1 VFLLSDWRF
10 LVASDLPSGRQPL
23 TFRHWLILILAAIG
37 FGFDIYVLLIMQYI
51 GRDLLTELYPNA
63 QPEVLKH
70 WRGLLFWVPMMVGG
84 AVGLVGGYLT
94 DLLGRRRVLTFSI
107 LLYAIATFASG
118 YSTSLPMFLVFRCL
132 TLIGV
137 CVEFVAAIAWL
148 AELFPQA
155 EQRERVLGYTQA
167 FSSFGGLTVSGAYL
181 LFNHY
186 HDSLPALQ
194 MPDFL
199 SGLLGTVVNGHA
211 TWRYTLLSGVVPA
224 IPLILIRPFMPESP
238 VWAQKKAAGT
248 LKRPSVAEL
257 FSPGLRRTTIVTTLM
272 FACSYGVAFGG
283 IQQVQYMVEAMP
295 TYQAQAKTVSADQPP
310 AAQKKAK
317 AAITR
322 EMTGRYG
329 TAQEIGGLL
338 GRFMLAVL
346 AVYIL
351 SRRNLLR
358 VFLVPCLLIAP
369 LVFGYGVLHNQELF
383 SVNLNGHPVQVT
395 WFHVGI
401 FLVGLLTVAQFSFWG
416 NYLPTVYPVHL
427 RGTGESCAA
436 NLGGRIL
443 GTSFALVTSEAAG
456 LMALGGD
463 KPSPVQE
470 ATNMAYA
477 AAAVV
482 GFVMLA
488 GFVLSFFLPEPVPEK
503 SGV

>member
-1 VFLLSDWRF
+1 VFLLSAWRF
-10 LVASDLPSGRQPL
+10 LVASDLPTGRQPL

-51 GRDLLTELYPNA
+51 GRELLGELLPQA
-63 QPEVLKH
+63 DPATRRH
-70 WRGLLFWVPMMVGG
+70 WQGLLFWVPMMAGG
-84 AVGLVGGYLT
+84 SVGLVGGYLT
-94 DLLGRRRVLTFSI
+94 DRLGRRRVLTFSI
-107 LLYAIATFASG
+107 LLYAFATFASG
-118 YSTSLPMFLVFRCL
+118 YSTSLPMFLVLRCL

-167 FSSFGGLTVSGAYL
+167 FSSFGGMTVAGVYL
-181 LFNHY
+181 LFNRYNAH
-186 HDSLPALQ
+186 LPALG

-199 SGLLGTVVNGHA
+199 AGTFGTVANGHA
-211 TWRYTLLSGVVPA
+211 TWRYTLLSGVIPA

-283 IQQVQYMVEAMP
+283 IQQVQYMIAAMP
-295 TYQAQAKTVSADQPP
+295 TYQAQAAQISADDAK
-310 AAQKKAK
+310 AAQKKA
-317 AAITR
+317 AITR
-322 EMTGRYG
+322 DMTGLYG
-329 TAQEIGGLL
+329 TVQEVGGLI
-338 GRFMLAVL
+338 GRFLLALL
-346 AVYIL
+346 AVYIV

-358 VFLVPCLLIAP
+358 IFLVPCLLIAP
-369 LVFGYGVLHNQELF
+369 LVFGYGVLHNQEMFAL
-383 SVNLNGHPVQVT
+383 SVGDKPIQVT

-443 GTSFALVTSEAAG
+443 GTSFALVTNELAG
-456 LMALGGD
+456 LLAIGGG
-463 KPSPVQE
+463 KPTPVQE

-482 GFVMLA
+482 GFVLLA

-503 SGV
+503 VAV

>member
-1 VFLLSDWRF
+1 M
-10 LVASDLPSGRQPL
+10 ASDFTSGRQPL

-51 GRDLLTELYPNA
+51 GRELLGELLPNA
-63 QPEVLKH
+63 DAAIRRH
-70 WRGLLFWVPMMVGG
+70 WQGLLFWVPMLAGG

-94 DLLGRRRVLTFSI
+94 DLLGRRRILTFSI

-118 YSTSLPMFLVFRCL
+118 YSTSLPMFLVLRCL

-148 AELFPQA
+148 AELFPQH

-167 FSSFGGLTVSGAYL
+167 FSSFGGLTVAGAYL
-181 LFNHY
+181 FFNHY
-186 HDSLPALQ
+186 QDSLPALQ
-194 MPDFL
+194 MPEFL
-199 SGLLGTVVNGHA
+199 SGMLGTVVNGHA
-211 TWRYTLLSGVVPA
+211 TWRYTLLSGVIPA
-224 IPLILIRPFMPESP
+224 LPLILIRPFMPESP

-248 LKRPSVAEL
+248 LKRPSVIEL
-257 FSPGLRRTTIVTTLM
+257 FSPALRRTTIVTTLM

-295 TYQAQAKTVSADQPP
+295 TYQVEAEKVSTSNAKTTQAK
-310 AAQKKAK
+310 K

-338 GRFMLAVL
+338 GRFLLAVL
-346 AVYIL
+346 AVHIV

-358 VFLVPCLLIAP
+358 VFLVPCLLLAP
-369 LVFGYGVLHNQELF
+369 LVFYIGVEHNRELF
-383 SVNLNGHPVQVT
+383 ALNLGGKPIQLT
-395 WFHVGI
+395 WFHIGI
-401 FLVGLLTVAQFSFWG
+401 FFVGLLTVAQFSFWG

-427 RGTGESCAA
+427 RGTGESAAA

-443 GTSFALVTSEAAG
+443 GTSFALVTSEVAG
-456 LMALGGD
+456 LLAVGD
-463 KPSPVQE
+463 KPATPGIQE
-470 ATNMAYA
+470 AANMAHA
-477 AAAVV
+477 AGMVV
-482 GFVMLA
+482 GAVLLV
-488 GFVLSFFLPEPVPEK
+488 GFLLSFFLPQPAPEK
-503 SGV
+503 TAG

>member
-1 VFLLSDWRF
+1 
-10 LVASDLPSGRQPL
+10 VASELPSGRQAL

-51 GRDLLTELYPNA
+51 GRDLLGELLPKA
-63 QPEVLKH
+63 DLATRRH
-70 WRGLLFWVPMMVGG
+70 WQGLLFWVPMLAGG

-107 LLYAIATFASG
+107 LLYALATFASG
-118 YSTSLPMFLVFRCL
+118 FSTSLPMFLILRCL

-148 AELFPQA
+148 AELFPQH

-167 FSSFGGLTVSGAYL
+167 FSSFGGMTVAGMYL
-181 LFNHY
+181 LLDHY
-186 HDSLPALQ
+186 ASNLWPLRL
-194 MPDFL
+194 PDFL
-199 SGLLGTVVNGHA
+199 TGALGSVANGQA
-211 TWRYTLLSGVVPA
+211 TWRYTLLSGVIPA
-224 IPLILIRPFMPESP
+224 IPLIVIRPFMPESP

-248 LKRPSVAEL
+248 LKRPSVIEL
-257 FSPGLRRTTIVTTLM
+257 FSPSLRRTTIVTTLM

-283 IQQVQYMVEAMP
+283 IQQVQYMIEAMP
-295 TYQAQAKTVSADQPP
+295 TYQTQVENISAKDPQTLRTR
-310 AAQKKAK
+310 K

-322 EMTGRYG
+322 QMTGRFG

-338 GRFMLAVL
+338 GRFLLALL
-346 AVYIL
+346 AVYIV
-351 SRRNLLR
+351 SRRSLLR
-358 VFLVPCLLIAP
+358 LFLVPCLLISP
-369 LVFGYGVLHNQELF
+369 LVFGYGVLHNRELF
-383 SVNLNGHPVQVT
+383 TLSLGSQPIQFT
-395 WFHVGI
+395 AFHVGI

-443 GTSFALVTSEAAG
+443 GTSFALVTSELAG
-456 LMALGGD
+456 LLAVGGD
-463 KPSPVQE
+463 KPTPIQE

-477 AAAVV
+477 AAGVV
-482 GFVMLA
+482 GFVLLA
-488 GFVLSFFLPEPVPEK
+488 GFVLSFFLPEPTPEK
-503 SGV
+503 VAG

>member
-1 VFLLSDWRF
+1 
-10 LVASDLPSGRQPL
+10 VASDLPSGRQPL

-37 FGFDIYVLLIMQYI
+37 FGFDIYVLLVMQYI
-51 GRDLLTELYPNA
+51 GRELLVELLPNA
-63 QPEVLKH
+63 DAATRGH
-70 WRGLLFWVPMMVGG
+70 WKGLLFWVPMMVGG

-94 DLLGRRRVLTFSI
+94 DILGRRRVLTYSI
-107 LLYAIATFASG
+107 LLYAVATFASG
-118 YSTSLPMFLVFRCL
+118 FSTSLPMFLVLRCL

-167 FSSFGGLTVSGAYL
+167 FSSFGGMTVSGAYL
-181 LFNHY
+181 LLNHY
-186 HDSLPALQ
+186 TSQLPALY
-194 MPDFL
+194 MPEFL
-199 SGLLGTVVNGHA
+199 TSALGTVANGHA
-211 TWRYTLLSGVVPA
+211 TWRYTLLSGVIPA

-248 LKRPSVAEL
+248 LKRPSVAEF

-295 TYQAQAKTVSADQPP
+295 TYQEQIEKAGANESKAK
-310 AAQKKAK
+310 K

-322 EMTGRYG
+322 EMTGRFG
-329 TAQEIGGLL
+329 FVQEIGGLI
-338 GRFMLAVL
+338 GRFSLAYL
-346 AVYIL
+346 AVYIV
-351 SRRNLLR
+351 SRRKLLR

-369 LVFGYGVLHNQELF
+369 LVFGYAALHNRALF
-383 SVNLNGHPVQVT
+383 ALNFGKGPIQVT

-416 NYLPTVYPVHL
+416 NYLPTAYPVHL

-443 GTSFALVTSEAAG
+443 GTSFALMTSELAA
-456 LMALGGD
+456 LLAFGGS
-463 KPSPVQE
+463 KPSAVQE

-482 GFVMLA
+482 GFVLLA
-488 GFVLSFFLPEPVPEK
+488 GFILSFFLPEPVAEK
-503 SGV
+503 SAV

>member
-1 VFLLSDWRF
+1 M
-10 LVASDLPSGRQPL
+10 ASDLPSGRQPL

-51 GRDLLTELYPNA
+51 GRDLLVELFPNA
-63 QPEVLKH
+63 AISDLKH
-70 WRGLLFWVPMMVGG
+70 WRGLLFWVPMFVGG

-94 DLLGRRRVLTFSI
+94 DLLGRRRVLTYSI
-107 LLYAIATFASG
+107 LLYAVATFASG
-118 YSTSLPMFLVFRCL
+118 YSTSLPMFLIFRCL

-167 FSSFGGLTVSGAYL
+167 FSSLGGMTVAGAYL
-181 LFNHY
+181 FFNHY
-186 HDSLPALQ
+186 HDNLPALR
-194 MPDFL
+194 MPEFL
-199 SGLLGTVVNGHA
+199 SGALGTVANGHA
-211 TWRYTLLSGVVPA
+211 TWRYTLLSGVIPA

-248 LKRPSVAEL
+248 LQRPSVIAL
-257 FSPGLRRTTIVTTLM
+257 FSPELRRTTIVTTLM

-295 TYQAQAKTVSADQPP
+295 TYQAQAEKINETDAK
-310 AAQKKAK
+310 AARAKK

-338 GRFMLAVL
+338 GRFLLATL
-346 AVYIL
+346 AVYIV

-358 VFLVPCLLIAP
+358 LFLVPCLLVAP

-383 SVNLNGHPVQVT
+383 TLNIGAKPIQLT

-416 NYLPTVYPVHL
+416 NYLPTAYPVHL

-443 GTSFALVTSEAAG
+443 GTSFALVTSEVAG
-456 LMALGGD
+456 LLSGSA
-463 KPSPVQE
+463 KATAVQD

-482 GFVMLA
+482 GFVLLS

-503 SGV
+503 SVG

>member
-1 VFLLSDWRF
+1 
-10 LVASDLPSGRQPL
+10 L
-23 TFRHWLILILAAIG
+23 TLTHWLILAMAAIG

-51 GRDLLTELYPNA
+51 GRDLLGELLPGGDLT
-63 QPEVLKH
+63 VRRH
-70 WRGLLFWVPMMVGG
+70 WQGLLFWVPMMVGG

-94 DLLGRRRVLTFSI
+94 DLLGRRRVLTYSI
-107 LLYAIATFASG
+107 LLYALATFASG
-118 YSTSLPMFLVFRCL
+118 FSTSLVMFLVLRCL

-167 FSSFGGLTVSGAYL
+167 FSSLGGMTVAGVYL
-181 LFNHY
+181 FFNHY
-186 HDSLPALQ
+186 TAHLPALQ
-194 MPDFL
+194 VPEFL
-199 SGLLGTVVNGHA
+199 AGTLGTVANGHA
-211 TWRYTLLSGVVPA
+211 TWRYTLLSGVIPA

-248 LKRPSVAEL
+248 LKRPSVVEL

-272 FACSYGVAFGG
+272 FACSFGVAFGG

-295 TYQAQAKTVSADQPP
+295 TFQAQAEKVSTDDPKATQT
-310 AAQKKAK
+310 AK

-329 TAQEIGGLL
+329 TVQEVGGLV
-338 GRFMLAVL
+338 GRFLLALL
-346 AVYIL
+346 AVYIV
-351 SRRNLLR
+351 SRRDLLR

-369 LVFGYGVLHNQELF
+369 LVFGYGVLHNRELF
-383 SVNLNGHPVQVT
+383 TVNAGGTPIQFT
-395 WFHVGI
+395 AFHAGI
-401 FLVGLLTVAQFSFWG
+401 FLVGLFTVAQFSFWG

-443 GTSFALVTSEAAG
+443 GTSFALVTSELAG
-456 LMALGGD
+456 LLASGGG
-463 KPSPVQE
+463 KLTPVQE

-482 GFVMLA
+482 GFVLLT

-503 SGV
+503 IAV

>member
-1 VFLLSDWRF
+1 MRCF
-10 LVASDLPSGRQPL
+10 VATDLPSGRQPL

-51 GRDLLTELYPNA
+51 GRELLRELLPNA
-63 QPEVLKH
+63 DPASLRH
-70 WRGLLFWVPMMVGG
+70 WRGLLFWVPMLAGG

-118 YSTSLPMFLVFRCL
+118 YSTTLPMFLFLRCL

-148 AELFPQA
+148 AELFPQP

-167 FSSFGGLTVSGAYL
+167 FSSLGGLTIAGAYL
-181 LFNHY
+181 LLDHY
-186 HDSLPALQ
+186 HLQLPVLR
-194 MPDFL
+194 MPAFF
-199 SGLLGTVVNGHA
+199 SETLGTVANGHA
-211 TWRYTLLSGVVPA
+211 TWRYTLLSGVIPA

-238 VWAQKKAAGT
+238 VWAQRKAAGT
-248 LKRPSVAEL
+248 LKRPSVIEL
-257 FSPGLRRTTIVTTLM
+257 FSPELKRTTIVTTLM

-283 IQQVQYMVEAMP
+283 IQQVQYMIEAMP
-295 TYQAQAKTVSADQPP
+295 TYQAQAEKISADAPK
-310 AAQKKAK
+310 AAQAK
-317 AAITR
+317 AALSR
-322 EMTGRYG
+322 QMTGRYG

-338 GRFMLAVL
+338 GRFLLASL
-346 AVYIL
+346 AVYIV

-358 VFLVPCLLIAP
+358 MFLVPCLLIAP
-369 LVFGYGVLHNQELF
+369 LVFGYAVLHNRELLALDLGGKPI
-383 SVNLNGHPVQVT
+383 SIT

-401 FLVGLLTVAQFSFWG
+401 FLVGLTTVAQFSFWG

-443 GTSFALVTSEAAG
+443 GTAFALVTSEVAG
-456 LMALGGD
+456 LMASGGG
-463 KPSPVQE
+463 KLTPVQE

-477 AAAVV
+477 AALVV
-482 GFVMLA
+482 GSVLLA
-488 GFVLSFFLPEPVPEK
+488 GFLLSFFLPEPAPEK
-503 SGV
+503 AAA

>member
-1 VFLLSDWRF
+1 M
-10 LVASDLPSGRQPL
+10 ASDLPSGRQPL
-23 TFRHWLILILAAIG
+23 TWRHWLIFSLAAIG

-63 QPEVLKH
+63 DPAVLKH

-84 AVGLVGGYLT
+84 GVGLVGGYLT
-94 DLLGRRRVLTFSI
+94 DVLGRRRVLTYSI
-107 LLYAIATFASG
+107 LLYAFATFASG
-118 YSTSLPMFLVFRCL
+118 FSTSLPMFLVLRCL
-132 TLIGV
+132 TLVGV

-167 FSSFGGLTVSGAYL
+167 FSSFGGMTVAGVYL
-181 LFNHY
+181 LLNHY
-186 HDSLPALQ
+186 NSYLPALQ

-199 SGLLGTVVNGHA
+199 AGTFGTVANGHA
-211 TWRYTLLSGVVPA
+211 TWRYTLLSGVLPA

-248 LKRPSVAEL
+248 LKRPSVVEL

-283 IQQVQYMVEAMP
+283 IQQVQYMIEAMP
-295 TYQAQAKTVSADQPP
+295 TYQAQAEKVSANEPP
-310 AAQKKAK
+310 AVQKKAK

-322 EMTGRYG
+322 EMTGRFG

-338 GRFMLAVL
+338 GRFLLAVL
-346 AVYIL
+346 AVYIV

-358 VFLVPCLLIAP
+358 VFLVPCLLVAP
-369 LVFGYGVLHNQELF
+369 LVFGYGALHNQELF
-383 SVNLNGHPVQVT
+383 AVNVGGHPIQIT

-443 GTSFALVTSEAAG
+443 GTSFALVTSELAG
-456 LMALGGD
+456 LLAMGGD

-482 GFVMLA
+482 GFVLVS
-488 GFVLSFFLPEPVPEK
+488 GLLLSFFLPEPIPEK
-503 SGV
+503 TAV

>member
-1 VFLLSDWRF
+1 MVRSFFVS
-10 LVASDLPSGRQPL
+10 SDLPSGRQSL
-23 TFRHWLILILAAIG
+23 TLRHWLILILAAIG

-51 GRDLLTELYPNA
+51 GRDLLRELLPNA
-63 QPEVLKH
+63 DAKTLVW
-70 WRGLLFWVPMMVGG
+70 WRGLLFWAPMIAGG

-118 YSTSLPMFLVFRCL
+118 FSTSLAMFLVFRCL

-167 FSSFGGLTVSGAYL
+167 FSSLGGLTVAGAYL
-181 LFNHY
+181 LLDHY
-186 HDSLPALQ
+186 SSQLPPLQ
-194 MPDFL
+194 IPKFL
-199 SGLLGTVVNGHA
+199 SGMVGDVINGQA
-211 TWRYTLLSGVVPA
+211 TWRYTLLSGVIPA

-257 FSPGLRRTTIVTTLM
+257 FSPALRRTTLVTTLM

-283 IQQVQYMVEAMP
+283 IQQVQYMIEAMP
-295 TYQAQAKTVSADQPP
+295 TYQDR
-310 AAQKKAK
+310 AAQLSGSESRAAK
-317 AAITR
+317 AALTR
-322 EMTGRYG
+322 EMTGSYG
-329 TAQEIGGLL
+329 TAQEIGGLI
-338 GRFMLAVL
+338 GRFLLALL
-346 AVYIL
+346 AVYIV

-358 VFLVPCLLIAP
+358 LFLVPCMLIAP
-369 LVFGYGVLHNQELF
+369 LVFGYGALNNRELLTF
-383 SVNLNGHPVQVT
+383 SLGGGPIQIT
-395 WFHVGI
+395 WFHIGI
-401 FLVGLLTVAQFSFWG
+401 FLAGLLTTSQFSFWG

-443 GTSFALVTSEAAG
+443 GTSFALVTSLVAG
-456 LMALGGD
+456 QMAEGGS
-463 KPSPVQE
+463 KPTPIEQ
-470 ATNMAYA
+470 ATNMAHA

-482 GFVMLA
+482 GFVLLS
-488 GFVLSFFLPEPVPEK
+488 GFLLSFFLPEPAPEK
-503 SGV
+503 SAA

>member
-1 VFLLSDWRF
+1 
-10 LVASDLPSGRQPL
+10 VATDLPAGRQRL

-51 GRDLLTELYPNA
+51 GRELLGELLPNVDPA
-63 QPEVLKH
+63 VRRH
-70 WRGLLFWVPMMVGG
+70 WQGLLFWVPMMAGG

-118 YSTSLPMFLVFRCL
+118 YSTSLPMFLVLRCF

-148 AELFPQA
+148 AELFPQHD
-155 EQRERVLGYTQA
+155 QRERVLGYTQA
-167 FSSFGGLTVSGAYL
+167 FSSLGGLTVAGTYL
-181 LFNHY
+181 FFNHY
-186 HDSLPALQ
+186 HESLPALG
-194 MPDFL
+194 MPEFL
-199 SGLLGTVVNGHA
+199 SDMLGTVANGHA
-211 TWRYTLLSGVVPA
+211 TWRYTLLSGVIPA

-248 LKRPSVAEL
+248 LKRPSVIEL
-257 FSPGLRRTTIVTTLM
+257 FSPELKRTTIVTTLM

-295 TYQAQAKTVSADQPP
+295 TYQAQTGKIIVTDPK
-310 AAQKKAK
+310 AAQTVK

-322 EMTGRYG
+322 EMTGRFG

-338 GRFMLAVL
+338 GRFLLALL
-346 AVYIL
+346 AVYIV
-351 SRRNLLR
+351 SRRSLLR
-358 VFLVPCLLIAP
+358 TFLIPCLLIAP
-369 LVFGYGVLHNQELF
+369 LVFGYGVIHNRELF
-383 SVNLNGHPVQVT
+383 SLSLGGGPISVT

-401 FLVGLLTVAQFSFWG
+401 FLVGLLTVSQFSFWG

-443 GTSFALVTSEAAG
+443 GSSFALVTSEVAG
-456 LMALGGD
+456 LLARGGG
-463 KPSPVQE
+463 KATPVQE

-477 AAAVV
+477 AAIVV
-482 GFVMLA
+482 GSVLLVGA
-488 GFVLSFFLPEPVPEK
+488 LLSFFLPEPATDK
-503 SGV
+503 DAG

>member
-1 VFLLSDWRF
+1 
-10 LVASDLPSGRQPL
+10 VASDLTSGRQPL

-51 GRDLLTELYPNA
+51 GRELLGELLPNA
-63 QPEVLKH
+63 DPAIRRH
-70 WRGLLFWVPMMVGG
+70 WQGLLFWVPMMAGG

-118 YSTSLPMFLVFRCL
+118 YSTSLPMFLVLRCL

-148 AELFPQA
+148 AELFPQP

-167 FSSFGGLTVSGAYL
+167 FSSLGGLTVAGIYL
-181 LFNHY
+181 FFNHY
-186 HDSLPALQ
+186 HESLPALR
-194 MPDFL
+194 MPEFL
-199 SGLLGTVVNGHA
+199 SGMLGTVANGQA
-211 TWRYTLLSGVVPA
+211 TWRYTLLSGVIPA

-238 VWAQKKAAGT
+238 VWAQRKAAGT
-248 LKRPSVAEL
+248 LKRPSVIEL
-257 FSPGLRRTTIVTTLM
+257 FSPELRRTTIVTTLM

-283 IQQVQYMVEAMP
+283 IQQVQYMIEAMP
-295 TYQAQAKTVSADQPP
+295 TYQAQAAKVNASDPK
-310 AAQKKAK
+310 AAQTAK
-317 AAITR
+317 AAISR
-322 EMTGRYG
+322 GMTGRFG
-329 TAQEIGGLL
+329 TVQEVGGLL
-338 GRFMLAVL
+338 GRFLLALL
-346 AVYIL
+346 AVYIV

-369 LVFGYGVLHNQELF
+369 LVFGYGVLHNRELF
-383 SVNLNGHPVQVT
+383 TLNLGGGPILVT

-416 NYLPTVYPVHL
+416 NYLPIVYPVHL

-443 GTSFALVTSEAAG
+443 GTSFALVTSELAG
-456 LMALGGD
+456 LLAYGIGR
-463 KPSPVQE
+463 STPVQD

-482 GFVMLA
+482 GFVLLA
-488 GFVLSFFLPEPVPEK
+488 GFLLSFFLPEPAPEK
-503 SGV
+503 VAG

>member
-1 VFLLSDWRF
+1 
-10 LVASDLPSGRQPL
+10 VASDLPTGRQPL

-37 FGFDIYVLLIMQYI
+37 FGFDIYVLLVMQYI
-51 GRDLLTELYPNA
+51 GRELLVELLPNA
-63 QPEVLKH
+63 DAATRGH
-70 WRGLLFWVPMMVGG
+70 WKGLLFWVPMMVGG

-94 DLLGRRRVLTFSI
+94 DILGRRRVLTYSI
-107 LLYAIATFASG
+107 LLYAVATFASG
-118 YSTSLPMFLVFRCL
+118 FSTSLPMFLVLRCL

-167 FSSFGGLTVSGAYL
+167 FSSFGGMTVSGAYL
-181 LFNHY
+181 LLNHY
-186 HDSLPALQ
+186 TSQLPALY
-194 MPDFL
+194 MPEFL
-199 SGLLGTVVNGHA
+199 TSALGTVANGHA
-211 TWRYTLLSGVVPA
+211 TWRYTLLSGVIPA

-295 TYQAQAKTVSADQPP
+295 TYQEQIEKAGANESKAK
-310 AAQKKAK
+310 K

-322 EMTGRYG
+322 EMTGRFG
-329 TAQEIGGLL
+329 FVQEIGGLI
-338 GRFMLAVL
+338 GRFSLAYL
-346 AVYIL
+346 AVYIV
-351 SRRNLLR
+351 SRRKLLR

-369 LVFGYGVLHNQELF
+369 LVFGYAALHNRELF
-383 SVNLNGHPVQVT
+383 ALNFGKGPIQVT

-416 NYLPTVYPVHL
+416 NYLPTAYPVHL

-443 GTSFALVTSEAAG
+443 GTSFALMTSELAA
-456 LMALGGD
+456 LLAFGGS
-463 KPSPVQE
+463 KPSAVQE

-482 GFVMLA
+482 GFVLLA
-488 GFVLSFFLPEPVPEK
+488 GFILSFFLPEPVAEK
-503 SGV
+503 SAV

>member
-1 VFLLSDWRF
+1 MS
-10 LVASDLPSGRQPL
+10 SDLPSGRQPL

-51 GRDLLTELYPNA
+51 GRDLLGELLPNA
-63 QPEVLKH
+63 DPTVRRH
-70 WRGLLFWVPMMVGG
+70 WQGLLFWIPMLVGG

-118 YSTSLPMFLVFRCL
+118 YSTSLPMFLVLRCL

-148 AELFPQA
+148 AELFPQH

-167 FSSFGGLTVSGAYL
+167 FSSFGGLTVAGTYL

-186 HDSLPALQ
+186 HDSVPALQ
-194 MPDFL
+194 MPEFL
-199 SGLLGTVVNGHA
+199 SGMFGTVANGHA
-211 TWRYTLLSGVVPA
+211 TWRYTLLSGVIPA

-248 LKRPSVAEL
+248 LKRPSVIEL
-257 FSPGLRRTTIVTTLM
+257 FSPELRRTTIVTTLM

-295 TYQAQAKTVSADQPP
+295 TYQAQAEKVSTGDPK
-310 AAQKKAK
+310 AAQAKK
-317 AAITR
+317 AAISR
-322 EMTGRYG
+322 EMTGQYG

-338 GRFMLAVL
+338 GRFLLAVL
-346 AVYIL
+346 AVHIV
-351 SRRNLLR
+351 SRRDLLR

-369 LVFGYGVLHNQELF
+369 VVFGYGVLHNQKIF
-383 SVNLNGHPVQVT
+383 TLNMGGKPIQLT

-401 FLVGLLTVAQFSFWG
+401 FLAGLLTVAQFSFWG

-436 NLGGRIL
+436 NLGGRIV
-443 GTSFALVTSEAAG
+443 GTSFALVTSEVAG
-456 LMALGGD
+456 LLAMGGD
-463 KPSPVQE
+463 KATPIQE

-482 GFVMLA
+482 GFVLLS
-488 GFVLSFFLPEPVPEK
+488 GFVMSFFLPEPAPEK
-503 SGV
+503 VAA

>member
-1 VFLLSDWRF
+1 VS
-10 LVASDLPSGRQPL
+10 SDLPSGRQPL

-51 GRDLLTELYPNA
+51 GRDLLMELLPNA
-63 QPEVLKH
+63 DLATRQR
-70 WRGLLFWVPMMVGG
+70 WQGLLFWVPMMAGG

-118 YSTSLPMFLVFRCL
+118 YSTSLPMFLVLRCL

-148 AELFPQA
+148 AELFPQV

-167 FSSFGGLTVSGAYL
+167 FSSFGGMTVSAVYL

-186 HDSLPALQ
+186 TTQLPALQ
-194 MPDFL
+194 MPEFL
-199 SGLLGTVVNGHA
+199 TGTLGTVANGHA
-211 TWRYTLLSGVVPA
+211 TWRYTLLSGVIPA

-283 IQQVQYMVEAMP
+283 IQQVQYMIEAMP
-295 TYQAQAKTVSADQPP
+295 TYQEQVEKVSAKDPTKPAP
-310 AAQKKAK
+310 AAQAAK

-322 EMTGRYG
+322 EMTGRFG
-329 TAQEIGGLL
+329 AVQEVGGLI
-338 GRFMLAVL
+338 GRFLLAVL
-346 AVYIL
+346 AVQIV

-369 LVFGYGVLHNQELF
+369 LVFGYGVLHNRELF
-383 SVNLNGHPVQVT
+383 TMNIGEHPIQVT

-401 FLVGLLTVAQFSFWG
+401 FFVGLLTVAQFSFWG

-443 GTSFALVTSEAAG
+443 GTSFALVTSELAVR
-456 LMALGGD
+456 LALGGG
-463 KPSPVQE
+463 KPTPVQQ

-477 AAAVV
+477 AAGVV
-482 GFVMLA
+482 GFVLLA
-488 GFVLSFFLPEPVPEK
+488 GFLLSFFLPEPVPEK
-503 SGV
+503 TAV

>member
-1 VFLLSDWRF
+1 M
-10 LVASDLPSGRQPL
+10 ASDLPTGRQSL

-51 GRDLLTELYPNA
+51 GRELLGELLPNA
-63 QPEVLKH
+63 DPAVRRH
-70 WRGLLFWVPMMVGG
+70 WQGLLFWVPMLAGG

-118 YSTSLPMFLVFRCL
+118 YSTTLPMFLVLRCL

-148 AELFPQA
+148 AELFPQHD
-155 EQRERVLGYTQA
+155 QRERVLGYTQA
-167 FSSFGGLTVSGAYL
+167 FSSLGGLTVAGAYL
-181 LFNHY
+181 FFNHY
-186 HDSLPALQ
+186 HSNLPPLQ
-194 MPDFL
+194 MPEFL
-199 SGLLGTVVNGHA
+199 TGAFGAVANGHA
-211 TWRYTLLSGVVPA
+211 TWRYTLLSGVIPA

-248 LKRPSVAEL
+248 LKRPSVIEL
-257 FSPGLRRTTIVTTLM
+257 FSPELRRTTIVTTLM

-283 IQQVQYMVEAMP
+283 IQQVQYMIESMP
-295 TYQAQAKTVSADQPP
+295 TYQEQVSKLSTDDP
-310 AAQKKAK
+310 KAVQTKK

-329 TAQEIGGLL
+329 TAQEIGGLV
-338 GRFMLAVL
+338 GRFLLASL
-346 AVYIL
+346 AVYIV

-358 VFLVPCLLIAP
+358 VFLVPCLLLAP
-369 LVFGYGVLHNQELF
+369 LVFYYGVEHNRELF
-383 SVNLNGHPVQVT
+383 TLKIGEEPIQLT

-401 FLVGLLTVAQFSFWG
+401 FFTGLLTVAQFSFWG

-443 GTSFALVTSEAAG
+443 GTSFALVTSEVAGLLAVGSGKLTPIQEAANMAHAAG
-456 LMALGGD
+456 F
-463 KPSPVQE
+463 
-470 ATNMAYA
+470 
-477 AAAVV
+477 VV
-482 GFVMLA
+482 GSVLLA
-488 GFVLSFFLPEPVPEK
+488 GFLLSFFLPEPVPEK
-503 SGV
+503 LAG

>member
-1 VFLLSDWRF
+1 
-10 LVASDLPSGRQPL
+10 VASDLPSGRQPL

-51 GRDLLTELYPNA
+51 GRDLLMELLPNA
-63 QPEVLKH
+63 DPATRRH
-70 WRGLLFWVPMMVGG
+70 WQGLLFWVPMMVGG

-94 DLLGRRRVLTFSI
+94 DVLGRRRVLTYSI

-118 YSTSLPMFLVFRCL
+118 YSTSLPMFLVLRCL

-148 AELFPQA
+148 AELFPQV

-167 FSSFGGLTVSGAYL
+167 FSSFGGMTVSAVYL

-186 HDSLPALQ
+186 TSQLPALQ
-194 MPDFL
+194 MPEFL
-199 SGLLGTVVNGHA
+199 AGTLGTVANGHA
-211 TWRYTLLSGVVPA
+211 TWRYTLLSGVIPA

-238 VWAQKKAAGT
+238 VWAHKKAAGT
-248 LKRPSVAEL
+248 LKRPSVVEL

-272 FACSYGVAFGG
+272 FACSFGVAFGG
-283 IQQVQYMVEAMP
+283 IQQVQYMIEAMP
-295 TYQAQAKTVSADQPP
+295 TYQAQAAEVSAKDPTKPAQ
-310 AAQKKAK
+310 AAQAAK

-322 EMTGRYG
+322 EMTGRFG
-329 TAQEIGGLL
+329 TVQEVGGLI
-338 GRFMLAVL
+338 GRFLLAVL
-346 AVYIL
+346 AVQIV

-369 LVFGYGVLHNQELF
+369 VVFGYGVLHNRELF
-383 SVNLNGHPVQVT
+383 TMNVGEHPIQVT

-401 FLVGLLTVAQFSFWG
+401 FFVGLLTVAQFSFWG

-443 GTSFALVTSEAAG
+443 GTSFALVTSELAG
-456 LMALGGD
+456 LLALGGG
-463 KPSPVQE
+463 KPTPVQE

-482 GFVMLA
+482 GFVLLA
-488 GFVLSFFLPEPVPEK
+488 GFLMSFILPEPVPEK
-503 SGV
+503 SAV

>member
-1 VFLLSDWRF
+1 
-10 LVASDLPSGRQPL
+10 VASDLSSGRQPL

-51 GRDLLTELYPNA
+51 GRDLLVELLPNA
-63 QPEVLKH
+63 DPASRRH
-70 WRGLLFWVPMMVGG
+70 WQGLLFWVPMMAGG

-118 YSTSLPMFLVFRCL
+118 YSTSLPMFLVLRCL

-167 FSSFGGLTVSGAYL
+167 FSSFGGLTVSGVYL
-181 LFNHY
+181 FFNHY
-186 HDSLPALQ
+186 HAQLPALQ
-194 MPDFL
+194 MPEFL
-199 SGLLGTVVNGHA
+199 ASTLGAVANGHA
-211 TWRYTLLSGVVPA
+211 TWRYTLLSGVIPA

-257 FSPGLRRTTIVTTLM
+257 FSPELRRTTIVTTLM

-283 IQQVQYMVEAMP
+283 IQQVQYMIEAMP
-295 TYQAQAKTVSADQPP
+295 TYQAQTEKVIASDPK
-310 AAQKKAK
+310 AAQASK
-317 AAITR
+317 AAISR

-329 TAQEIGGLL
+329 TVQEIGGLI
-338 GRFMLAVL
+338 GRFLLALLAVQI
-346 AVYIL
+346 V

-358 VFLVPCLLIAP
+358 VFLVPCLLLAP

-383 SVNLNGHPVQVT
+383 TMNLGGTPIQVT
-395 WFHVGI
+395 WFHAGI

-443 GTSFALVTSEAAG
+443 GTSFALVTSELAG
-456 LMALGGD
+456 LMALGG

-477 AAAVV
+477 AAGVV

-488 GFVLSFFLPEPVPEK
+488 GFLLSFFLPEPVPEK
-503 SGV
+503 TAV

>member
-1 VFLLSDWRF
+1 
-10 LVASDLPSGRQPL
+10 VASELPSGRQPL

-51 GRDLLTELYPNA
+51 GRDLLTELFPKA
-63 QPEVLKH
+63 TPSDLKH
-70 WRGLLFWVPMMVGG
+70 WRGLLFWVPMLAGG

-94 DLLGRRRVLTFSI
+94 DLLGRRRILTFSI

-118 YSTSLPMFLVFRCL
+118 YSTSLPMFLVLRCL

-148 AELFPQA
+148 AELFPQP

-167 FSSFGGLTVSGAYL
+167 FSSLGGLTVAGTYL

-194 MPDFL
+194 MPEFL
-199 SGLLGTVVNGHA
+199 SGMFGTVVNGHA
-211 TWRYTLLSGVVPA
+211 TWRYTLLSGVLPA

-248 LKRPSVAEL
+248 LKRPSVIEL
-257 FSPGLRRTTIVTTLM
+257 FSPELRRTTIVTTLM

-295 TYQAQAKTVSADQPP
+295 TFQAQAEKLSTSDAK
-310 AAQKKAK
+310 AAQAKK

-338 GRFMLAVL
+338 GRFLLAVL
-346 AVYIL
+346 AVYIV
-351 SRRNLLR
+351 SRRSLLR

-383 SVNLNGHPVQVT
+383 SLNLGGEPIQLT
-395 WFHVGI
+395 WFHIGI

-443 GTSFALVTSEAAG
+443 GTSFALVTSEVAG
-456 LMALGGD
+456 LL
-463 KPSPVQE
+463 PSGSGKATPVLD

-482 GFVMLA
+482 GSILLV
-488 GFVLSFFLPEPVPEK
+488 GFLLSFFLPEPAPEK
-503 SGV
+503 VSI